1 MKKNDQKIEFTE
13 TDYEFMKSLSSAI
26 LEKTPSRISNV
37 LRLWIITIVLALV
50 WASFAEI
57 DEITRGDGKV
67 VPFGQNKIIQ
77 NLEGGIVESILIS
90 EGQFV
95 KKGQVILKINNSM
108 TTSTSATNE
117 IKYME
122 LKAKK
127 MRLYAEANNL
137 NFEDISIETDNPE
150 FLHHVKREK
159 ELYLSDMKGFMAK
172 DNSIVTQIEQKKQE
186 YEEAKAKIKTLQVSL
201 EYVTE
206 EVAMTE
212 PMVREG
218 IKSKVDFLKLK
229 REENGIQNDIEAAKL
244 SLPRLL
250 EAIKEQRSKRVEAQQ
265 TFMNDAKKELNEVS
279 AELERLEAQ
288 QIAFSDQ
295 VNRTMVKSPVDGIIQ
310 KLYVNTVGG
319 VIKPG
324 EDLIE
329 IVTTDKRLYLEVKI
343 KPSDIAHLHPGAAA
357 KVKVSAYDFAIHGSL
372 IGEVV
377 NISPD
382 TTVDEKGDTFYII
395 NIETEKNY
403 LGDEQN
409 PLKIIPG
416 MTVDVDIVTGKKSVM
431 QYLLK
436 PILKS
441 KQYVFSER

>member
-329 IVTTDKRLYLEVKI
+329 IVPTDKRLYLEVKI